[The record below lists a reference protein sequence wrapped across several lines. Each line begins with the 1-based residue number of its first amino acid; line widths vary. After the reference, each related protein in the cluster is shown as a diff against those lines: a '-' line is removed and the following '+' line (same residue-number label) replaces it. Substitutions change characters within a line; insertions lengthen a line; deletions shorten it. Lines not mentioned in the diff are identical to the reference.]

1 MVPRFLKEGGL
12 AMNWKR
18 TEILAVWM
26 MGFLI
31 FGCASVKPNIPV
43 DQGSTEPGTFV
54 NRGDKQ
60 FKLLGT
66 PIAVGKSLPSVNL
79 VDAMTSQ
86 EVDLSQVKGSVLFL
100 SIVPSIDTAVCESQT
115 HFLGEEGNKLPVDVK
130 RITISRD
137 TPFAQKR
144 FANEAK
150 LTHIQ
155 FLSDYKQGDFGRSVG
170 LLVDGSMLLS
180 RSVILV
186 DKQGV
191 VRYIQVV
198 PNLGHLPDMEKA
210 FQKATELAK
219 IGS

>member
-1 MVPRFLKEGGL
+1 MNLKRNNLLGI
-12 AMNWKR
+12 W
-18 TEILAVWM
+18 II
-26 MGFLI
+26 GFLI

-43 DQGSTEPGTFV
+43 DQGSIEPGTFV

-66 PIAVGKSLPSVNL
+66 PIAVGKSLPSVKL

-86 EVDLSQVKGSVLFL
+86 EVDLSHQKGSVLFL

-115 HFLGEEGNKLPVDVK
+115 HFLGEEGNKLPADVK

-144 FANEAK
+144 FAKEAK
-150 LTHIQ
+150 LGHIQ
-155 FLSDYKQGDFGRSVG
+155 YLSDYKQGDFGRAIG

>member
-1 MVPRFLKEGGL
+1 MNLKRKNLLGIWMIGL
-12 AMNWKR
+12 
-18 TEILAVWM
+18 LV
-26 MGFLI
+26 
-31 FGCASVKPNIPV
+31 FGCASAKPNIPV
-43 DQGSTEPGTFV
+43 DQGSVEPGTFV

-66 PIAVGKSLPSVNL
+66 PIEIGKSLPSVKL

-86 EVDLSQVKGSVLFL
+86 EVDLSQERGSVLFL
-100 SIVPSIDTAVCESQT
+100 SIVPSIDTAVCEAQT
-115 HFLGEEGNKLPVDVK
+115 HALGEEGDKLPADVK

-144 FANEAK
+144 FAKEAK
-150 LTHIQ
+150 LTDIQ
-155 FLSDYKQGDFGRSVG
+155 YLSDYKQGDFGRSIG

-198 PNLGHLPDMEKA
+198 PALGHLPDMEKA
-210 FQKATELAK
+210 FQKATELARV
-219 IGS
+219 GG

>member
-1 MVPRFLKEGGL
+1 MNLKRNNLLGI
-12 AMNWKR
+12 W
-18 TEILAVWM
+18 II
-26 MGFLI
+26 GFLI

-43 DQGSTEPGTFV
+43 DQGSVEPGTFV

-66 PIAVGKSLPSVNL
+66 PIAVGKSLPSVKL

-86 EVDLSQVKGSVLFL
+86 EVDLSHQKGSVLFL

-115 HFLGEEGNKLPVDVK
+115 HFLGEEGNKLPADVK

-144 FANEAK
+144 FAKEAK
-150 LTHIQ
+150 LGHIQ
-155 FLSDYKQGDFGRSVG
+155 YLSDYKQGDFGRAIG